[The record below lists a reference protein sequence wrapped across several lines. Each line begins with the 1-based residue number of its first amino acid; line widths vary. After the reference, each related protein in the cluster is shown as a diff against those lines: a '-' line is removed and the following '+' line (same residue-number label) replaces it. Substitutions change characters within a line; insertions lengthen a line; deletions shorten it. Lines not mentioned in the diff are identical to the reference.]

1 MITYFL
7 RRFLQLVVVA
17 FIISVLVFMLVHLLP
32 GDPSV
37 TILGPN
43 DTAHNRA
50 VLFHQLGLNKPL
62 VQQYTTWLA
71 AVFHGDFG
79 QSYLNHESVRH
90 IIAIGWPID
99 LELILISQVIA
110 FGVAI
115 PLALVTARRPNQ
127 PVDNVATTGTFG
139 LLALPPFVIAPIMV
153 AIFAVGLHWF
163 PATGYV
169 PFTQDPATNIH
180 DMILPSLAITAGSI
194 AVYYRLFRSD
204 LISTLQED
212 FITMARSKGM
222 SSRRIMWRHAFRPS
236 SFSLLAAAGV
246 NIGALIAGTFI
257 VEYLFALNGLGYSL
271 VVAVQQRDYLVVQGI
286 TLVVAIVYVVL
297 QFVIDFVFTVVDPR
311 VTRT

>member
-1 MITYFL
+1 MIKYL
-7 RRFLQLVVVA
+7 IRRLLQLVVVA
-17 FIISVLVFMLVHLLP
+17 FIISVLVFLLVHLLP

-50 VLFHQLGLNKPL
+50 VLFQQLGLDKPL

-71 AVFHGDFG
+71 AVFHGNLG

-90 IIAIGWPID
+90 IIATGWPID
-99 LELILISQVIA
+99 VELIIISQVIA
-110 FGVAI
+110 FAVAL
-115 PLALVTARRPNQ
+115 PLALVTARRPNR
-127 PVDNVATTGTFG
+127 PLDNVATTGTFG

-153 AIFAVGLHWF
+153 AVFAVGLHWF

-169 PFTQDPATNIH
+169 PFTQDPATNLH
-180 DMILPSLAITAGSI
+180 DMILPSLAITAGSV

-212 FITMARSKGM
+212 FITMARSKGL
-222 SSRRIMWRHAFRPS
+222 SPSRIMWRHAFRPS

-257 VEYLFALNGLGYSL
+257 VEYLFAISGLGYSL
-271 VVAVQQRDYLVVQGI
+271 VVAVNQRDYLVVQGI
-286 TLVVAIVYVVL
+286 TLVVAIAYVVL
-297 QFVIDFVFTVVDPR
+297 QFIIDFVFTLVDPR
-311 VTRT
+311 VART

>member
-1 MITYFL
+1 MIKYL
-7 RRFLQLVVVA
+7 IRRLLQLVVVA
-17 FIISVLVFMLVHLLP
+17 FIISVLVFLLVHLLP

-50 VLFHQLGLNKPL
+50 VLFQQLGLDKPL
-62 VQQYTTWLA
+62 VQQYTTWLG
-71 AVFHGDFG
+71 AVFHGNLG

-90 IIAIGWPID
+90 IISTGWPID
-99 LELILISQVIA
+99 LELIIISQVIA
-110 FGVAI
+110 FAVAL
-115 PLALVTARRPNQ
+115 PLALVTARRPNR
-127 PVDNVATTGTFG
+127 PLDNVATTGTFG

-153 AIFAVGLHWF
+153 AVFAVGLHWF

-169 PFTQDPATNIH
+169 PFTQDPATNLH
-180 DMILPSLAITAGSI
+180 DMILPSLAITAGSV

-212 FITMARSKGM
+212 FITMARSKGL
-222 SSRRIMWRHAFRPS
+222 SPSRIMWRHAFRPS

-257 VEYLFALNGLGYSL
+257 VEYLFAISGLGYSL
-271 VVAVQQRDYLVVQGI
+271 VVAVNQRDYLVVQGI
-286 TLVVAIVYVVL
+286 TLVVAIAYVVL
-297 QFVIDFVFTVVDPR
+297 QFIIDFVFTLVDPR
-311 VTRT
+311 VART

>member
-1 MITYFL
+1 MIKYFI
-7 RRFLQLVVVA
+7 RRLLQLVVVA
-17 FIISVLVFMLVHLLP
+17 FIISVLVFLLVHLLP

-37 TILGPN
+37 IILGPN

-50 VLFHQLGLNKPL
+50 VLFQQLGLNKPL
-62 VQQYTTWLA
+62 VQQYFTWLT
-71 AVFHGDFG
+71 AVFHGNLG

-90 IIAIGWPID
+90 IISTGWPID

-127 PVDNVATTGTFG
+127 PFDNVATTGTFG
-139 LLALPPFVIAPIMV
+139 MLALPPFVIAPILV
-153 AIFAVGLHWF
+153 AVFAVGLHWF

-169 PFTQDPATNIH
+169 PFSQNPGTNLH

-257 VEYLFALNGLGYSL
+257 VEYLFALNGLGFSL
-271 VVAVQQRDYLVVQGI
+271 VAAVNQRDYLVVQGI

-297 QFVIDFVFTVVDPR
+297 QFIIDFVFTVVDPR
-311 VTRT
+311 VTRG